1 MYLSG
6 NVILTLLRKELP
18 RLVSLRY
25 IVLIS
30 IWLPVS
36 VLAQH
41 HSHIRATL
49 DDEKKE
55 ITVNQELTLFNQTT
69 DTLTTVLLND
79 WNHAYSAKSTPLAKR
94 FSDEF
99 VRSFHLA
106 RNFERGSTKDLAM
119 TNERG
124 QTLEFFRPE
133 KHPDLVE
140 VYLRDKLAPGEKMV
154 IRLAYVSKIPS
165 AKFTRFGYSSDGSY
179 YLKDWFLTPA
189 RYDDHQFVR
198 YSNVGIDDIANG
210 ISDYDVEI
218 SVPKKMDID
227 SDLDVKNSF
236 VDQNSTKLTFS
247 GKDRNSFNLFLAP
260 RSELRSYKNEMVEVL
275 NGVEGNKVNDY
286 QKAVIV
292 DRIVHFVHDNVGNLP
307 FQKITVSEADYARNP
322 FYGLNQLPSFISP
335 FPDSYLY
342 EIKFLKTYLHNY
354 LQASLRLDPRR
365 DNWIYDGIQIY
376 VMMKYI
382 DEQYPNA
389 KMMGGI
395 SSLKI
400 LKGYHLINL
409 DFNEQYSYFYMLMA
423 RKNLDQPIGFSKN
436 KLIKFNEQIAGK
448 YRSGLSFR
456 YLDNFLE
463 RDVVPETIKEFY
475 SFAAKY
481 QTDGKDF
488 EFLLKTKAYKNID
501 WFLETVINSR
511 DIIDYKFTDLEKA
524 KDSIKVNVHNKT
536 GTTVPIPVYGMKKG
550 QVVWKEWLENVKSD
564 STFVF
569 ERKDADK
576 IVLNYKNEVPE
587 YNLRNNW
594 KSLKGFSVGNR
605 PIKFNFMKDLE
616 DPFYNQILYVPSITY
631 NLYDGLSPGLRFHNK
646 TILDKPFTFDINPIY
661 SPKTK
666 ALTGSYALMVNQN
679 FRDSEL
685 YNVKY
690 SISGNHFHYA
700 PDASYLK
707 LNPMVRLNFRNKDNF
722 RDNRKELLMVRNV
735 VVYREKTDFVVDN
748 PDENENYSVFNM
760 RYVNSRSE
768 VTNTLSFSTDVQV
781 ANKFGKTAVELE
793 YRRLFENN
801 RQVNLRFYAG
811 VFMYNKTSNDFF
823 SFALDRP
830 TDYLFD
836 YNYYGRSES
845 SGIFSQQLV
854 LSEGGFKSKLDQ
866 PFANQW
872 ISTVNASFNV
882 WNWVELYGDAGFVK
896 NHDLNPHF
904 VYDSGV
910 RLNLV
915 TDYFEL
921 YFPVYSNNG
930 WEIAQQNYNEKIR
943 FIVTLDPKT
952 LVNLFT
958 RKWF

>member
-1 MYLSG
+1 M
-6 NVILTLLRKELP
+6 I
-18 RLVSLRY
+18 
-25 IVLIS
+25 
-30 IWLPVS
+30 
-36 VLAQH
+36 AH
-41 HSHIRATL
+41 L

-55 ITVNQELTLFNQTT
+55 ITVFQQLTLFNQTS
-69 DTLTTVLLND
+69 DTLTTVVLND
-79 WNHAYSAKSTPLAKR
+79 WNHAYSGKSTPLAKR

-99 VRSFHLA
+99 VRGFHLA
-106 RNFERGSTKDLAM
+106 KSGERGSTRSLLISD
-119 TNERG
+119 G
-124 QTLEFFRPE
+124 QGGTLEFVRPE

-140 VYLRDKLAPGEKMV
+140 VYLREKLAPGEKT
-154 IRLAYVSKIPS
+154 IIELRYVSKIPS
-165 AKFTRFGYSSDGSY
+165 AKFTKFGYSNDGSY

-189 RYDDHQFVR
+189 RYDGHEFVR

-218 SVPKKMDID
+218 NILKKVEID
-227 SDLDVKNSF
+227 SDLDASYSYADANL
-236 VDQNSTKLTFS
+236 TKMRFS
-247 GKDRNSFNLFLAP
+247 GKNRNSFNL
-260 RSELRSYKNEMVEVL
+260 YIGKNSAFHSFKNDVVEVI
-275 NGVEGNKVNDY
+275 NGIEGSKVTDY

-292 DRIVHFVHDNVGNLP
+292 DKIVNYVNEHIGAYP
-307 FQKITVSEADYARNP
+307 FEKITVSEADYARNP

-335 FPDSYLY
+335 FPDSFLY
-342 EIKFLKTYLHNY
+342 EIKFLKTYLRNY
-354 LQASLRLDPRR
+354 MQTGLKLDARR

-382 DEQYPNA
+382 DEYYPKA

-395 SSLKI
+395 SGLKL

-448 YRSGLSFR
+448 YRAGLSFR

-463 RDVVPETIKEFY
+463 RDVVPQTIKAFY
-475 SFAAKY
+475 DFATKY

-511 DIIDYKFTDLEKA
+511 DIIDYKFTDLEKT
-524 KDSIKVNVHNKT
+524 KDSVTVTLRNRT
-536 GTTVPIPVYGMKKG
+536 GTTVPVPVYGVRKG
-550 QVVWKEWLENVKSD
+550 QVVWKHWLEDVASD
-564 STFVF
+564 STFTF
-569 ERKDADK
+569 ERNEADK
-576 IVLNYKNEVPE
+576 IVINYNNEVPE

-616 DPFYNQILYVPSITY
+616 DPYYNQILYVPSVSY
-631 NLYDGLSPGLRFHNK
+631 NLYDGISPGLRFHNK

-661 SPKTK
+661 SPKTRS
-666 ALTGSYALMVNQN
+666 LTGSYAVSVNQN
-679 FRDSEL
+679 FRETKL
-685 YNVKY
+685 YNARY

-700 PDASYLK
+700 PEASYLK
-707 LNPMVRLNFRNKDNF
+707 LNPMVRLTFRNKDNF
-722 RDNRKELLMVRNV
+722 RDNRKEQIMVRNV
-735 VVYREKTDFVVDN
+735 IVYREKTDFVVDN
-748 PDENENYSVFNM
+748 PNENENYSVFNL
-760 RYVNSRSE
+760 RYSNNRQE
-768 VTNTLSFSTDVQV
+768 VTNSLFFNTDVQV

-793 YRRLFENN
+793 YRKLFENN
-801 RQVNLRFYAG
+801 RQINLRFYGG
-811 VFMYNKTSNDFF
+811 VFLYNKTSNDFF

-845 SGIFSQQLV
+845 SGLFSQQLI
-854 LSEGGFKSKLDQ
+854 LSEGGFKSRLDQ

-872 ISTVNASFNV
+872 MTTVNASFNV
-882 WNWVELYGDAGFVK
+882 WNWIELYGDAGFVK
-896 NHDLNPHF
+896 SRYLDPHF

-930 WEIAQQNYNEKIR
+930 WEIAQPSYNEKIR
-943 FIVTLDPKT
+943 FIVTIDPKT
-952 LVNLFT
+952 LINLFT